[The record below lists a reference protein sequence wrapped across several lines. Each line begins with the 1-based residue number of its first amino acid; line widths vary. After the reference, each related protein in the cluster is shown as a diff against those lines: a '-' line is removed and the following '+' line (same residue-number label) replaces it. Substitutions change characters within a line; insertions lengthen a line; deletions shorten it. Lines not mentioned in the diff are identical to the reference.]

1 MSTHNASSEVS
12 FRDAIR
18 DALAEEMRRDAR
30 VVLIGEDVGPAGGAF
45 KETAG
50 LFEEFGPT
58 RVWDAP
64 ISEQAIIGAAL
75 GAAITGIR
83 PVVNL
88 MFADFAL
95 VAFDGIANQLAKYRF
110 MSGGQFAVPVVIRAA
125 CGGGLSFAAQ
135 HSQTLEGAIIGM
147 PGLRLVTPSTP
158 ADAKGLLRAAIRDDN
173 PVIFLEHKALY
184 NRIKT
189 PVPDDLKVIPLGSA
203 RTARPGRDV
212 TVVATMAMVYQAIE
226 AAENLAADGI
236 ELEVIDLRSLAPLD
250 SGAILRSLA
259 RTNRLVIVEEAPRS
273 GGWGATVA
281 ALVQEEAFDSLDA
294 PVTRVCLDDVPL
306 PYSPTLEA
314 RAIPDA
320 ARIEGAVRRLLG

>member
-1 MSTHNASSEVS
+1 MSTHSASSDVS

-95 VAFDGIANQLAKYRF
+95 VAFDGIANQLAK
-110 MSGGQFAVPVVIRAA
+110 
-125 CGGGLSFAAQ
+125 
-135 HSQTLEGAIIGM
+135 
-147 PGLRLVTPSTP
+147 
-158 ADAKGLLRAAIRDDN
+158 
-173 PVIFLEHKALY
+173 
-184 NRIKT
+184 
-189 PVPDDLKVIPLGSA
+189 
-203 RTARPGRDV
+203 
-212 TVVATMAMVYQAIE
+212 
-226 AAENLAADGI
+226 
-236 ELEVIDLRSLAPLD
+236 
-250 SGAILRSLA
+250 
-259 RTNRLVIVEEAPRS
+259 
-273 GGWGATVA
+273 
-281 ALVQEEAFDSLDA
+281 
-294 PVTRVCLDDVPL
+294 
-306 PYSPTLEA
+306 
-314 RAIPDA
+314 
-320 ARIEGAVRRLLG
+320 